1 VDWNND
7 GLHDLLVGDAGG
19 NVHVFLNTTDNIN
32 PLLDGGSTVLAAGE
46 PITVGIRA
54 TPIANDWDEDGRK
67 DLLVGNY
74 EGNIMIFINEGTD
87 SEPIFNSSFKLQV
100 GGINFDIGTRAA
112 PRVFDWN
119 EDGLKDL
126 LVGEVEGYVYFLE
139 NTGTNE
145 APLFKEAKKIILA
158 NYEPLRY
165 IPGEAP
171 RSRLYITDWN
181 NDSENDILVGGSDG
195 RVMLFLTKS

>member
-7 GLHDLLVGDAGG
+7 GLHDLLVGDSGG
-19 NVHVFLNTTDNIN
+19 NVHIFLNTTDNIN
-32 PLLDGGSTVLAAGE
+32 PSLDGGKPVLVGGE
-46 PITVGIRA
+46 PIAVGIRA
-54 TPIANDWDEDGRK
+54 TPVVDDWNEDGSK

-74 EGNIMIFINEGTD
+74 DGNILIFINEGTD
-87 SEPIFNSSFKLQV
+87 SDPVFHSSFKLKA
-100 GGINFDIGTRAA
+100 GGIDFDIGTRSA

-145 APLFKEAKKIILA
+145 SPLFEYAEKIILVS
-158 NYEPLRY
+158 YEPLRY
-165 IPGEAP
+165 LPGEAP
-171 RSRLYITDWN
+171 RSRPYITDWN
-181 NDSENDILVGGSDG
+181 NDGNNDIVVGGKDG
-195 RVMLFLTKS
+195 RLMLFLSKP